1 MNQIQWARLVPSSNL
16 KIRRGAWYR
25 ILKLGP
31 VEAIID
37 IKGKPTPVPRAML
50 QIAYTPPNKW
60 TVLPAPRNVARF
72 PSSWGTVYA
81 VCPSCRERAA
91 LEGHPTTLRCH
102 RCNGLFEVG
111 WNDAS
116 PVRA

>member
-1 MNQIQWARLVPSSNL
+1 MNQVQWARLLPTANL

-25 ILKLGP
+25 VLKLGP
-31 VEAIID
+31 VDAVID
-37 IKGKPTPVPRAML
+37 IRGRATPVPRSML
-50 QIAYTPPNKW
+50 QLAHNPPNQW

-72 PSSWGTVYA
+72 PSSWGTQYG

-91 LEGHPTTLRCH
+91 LEGHPTTLRCR

-111 WNDAS
+111 WNEAS
-116 PVRA
+116 AVNV